1 MPSHNVDR
9 YLESADVFE
18 VVKKDQSELTNKPWI
33 FASDS
38 VDPVNKKID
47 KNGKKIG
54 DILDIGQGM
63 QTGRNNVFGKRS
75 FNEIEEWSLNKSQYF
90 KRATNSDIQR
100 YLINDRR
107 EFLLY
112 LEETPK
118 LKDLPEGVQ
127 HHLAAHMTELKERV
141 CIQKRKLRMVEI
153 YLAFA

>member
-1 MPSHNVDR
+1 
-9 YLESADVFE
+9 
-18 VVKKDQSELTNKPWI
+18 
-33 FASDS
+33 
-38 VDPVNKKID
+38 
-47 KNGKKIG
+47 
-54 DILDIGQGM
+54 M

-112 LEETPK
+112 LKETPK

-127 HHLAAHMTELKERV
+127 HHLAAHMTELKESAF
-141 CIQKRKLRMVEI
+141 KRGNCEWWKYTWPLHKELYDRPRI
-153 YLAFA
+153 LCPYLATSNRFALDISKESRVN